1 MNVFVLASLICL
13 AAAAV
18 ARIGITDV
26 VKRGTARRIEWKK
39 LWSHVRKSPGLKLV
53 YASAFASRA
62 DTVVLAIFVMT
73 WVVKVARDFGK
84 TPMQA
89 VADGGVVVA
98 IATGL
103 GMLSYP
109 LCGVL
114 AEKWGRLPVLAAGL
128 AFSGVGY
135 ILTVVVADPFSLELK
150 LCVSL
155 FAIGI
160 PAAHVGAN
168 SLMGDLAPR
177 DMIGSVLGG
186 YHTCAAVGIIVFVQA
201 GGPLFDHV
209 GHTSPFIFTG
219 IADLL
224 VLLCALAL
232 WKRLAQEE
240 AATKK
245 TT

>member
-1 MNVFVLASLICL
+1 
-13 AAAAV
+13 
-18 ARIGITDV
+18 
-26 VKRGTARRIEWKK
+26 
-39 LWSHVRKSPGLKLV
+39 
-53 YASAFASRA
+53 
-62 DTVVLAIFVMT
+62 MT